1 MSFGLHDLAAA
12 AVGVL
17 PVHSQPRGLDQ
28 LHRGVPGVAHPE
40 QAGPADSCRL
50 TAEATAGQNLVLI
63 ASMAKRPIASAATIS
78 TATSVSLRL

>member
-28 LHRGVPGVAHPE
+28 LHRGVPGVAHRNKPDR
-40 QAGPADSCRL
+40 P
-50 TAEATAGQNLVLI
+50 TAVA
-63 ASMAKRPIASAATIS
+63 
-78 TATSVSLRL
+78 